1 MIKKFTRSCI
11 VKLGI
16 LLQQVEGIIAEKTM
30 PKFANSPKN
39 IRIDLPRKIVNS
51 DRIFLGNNIWFGP
64 NSFLMAIK
72 QYPGPSMKHPDREV
86 AIQNFN
92 PKIVIGNRV
101 TSTGSVQ
108 IVAANEVILEDDVLL
123 ASNIHINDC
132 SHGYSNANEPY
143 KYQEVSANSSIV
155 IERGSWVGQNVVILP
170 GVKIGKY
177 SIIGANSVVSRSVPA
192 RSIAVGAPA
201 KVIKKWETTAQKWE
215 GCQ

>member
-1 MIKKFTRSCI
+1 MIKKFIRSCV

-101 TSTGSVQ
+101 TSTGGVQ

-143 KYQEVSANSSIV
+143 KYQKVSANLSIV
-155 IERGSWVGQNVVILP
+155 IGKGSWIGQNVVVLP

-177 SIIGANSVVSRSVPA
+177 SIIGANSVVSKSVPA

-201 KVIKKWETTAQKWE
+201 KVIKKWEEATQKWV
-215 GCQ
+215 GC

>member
-1 MIKKFTRSCI
+1 MINKFTRSCV

-51 DRIFLGNNIWFGP
+51 DRIFLGDNIWLGP
-64 NSFLMAIK
+64 NSFLMAMK
-72 QYPGPSMKHPDREV
+72 QYPSPSMKHPDKKIAV
-86 AIQNFN
+86 QNFN

-108 IVAANEVILEDDVLL
+108 IVVANEVILEDDVLL

-155 IERGSWVGQNVVILP
+155 I
-170 GVKIGKY
+170 
-177 SIIGANSVVSRSVPA
+177 
-192 RSIAVGAPA
+192 
-201 KVIKKWETTAQKWE
+201 
-215 GCQ
+215 